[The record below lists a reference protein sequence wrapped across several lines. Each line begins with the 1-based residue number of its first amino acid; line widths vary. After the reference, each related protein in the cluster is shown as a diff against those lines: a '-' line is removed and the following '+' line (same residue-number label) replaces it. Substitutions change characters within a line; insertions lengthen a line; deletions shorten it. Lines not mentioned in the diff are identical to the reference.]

1 MFNNQIKVLNLS
13 NNVQYI
19 NLIKYIDDNSNKI
32 KIKYLDIINRLDRE
46 KFKNQTLRDHFSFKK
61 DYNLWEMSSV
71 IEKSTLK
78 ENGIKNLLKYI
89 ALQEISNNKEVKEI
103 TLFNFE
109 KKFKK
114 IFNNKKIVIL
124 ENFDFKKKISNYF
137 SKLSILIIIK
147 YLIFLFRNFS
157 FLRKKYLFQ
166 KNSILFLSYYAH
178 LDSSEKHTAWGNLYQ
193 KYSSNNNFLYFF
205 LPSKKNFFFKNKNH
219 LFINNFF
226 YLKDFFYV
234 IKKFNFYR
242 KKFQQLE
249 NEIFYKK
256 KTDELN
262 EVLFILKDDIQHSL
276 RGFLLLQNLTW
287 IVLFDRMLKEIPF
300 QKKGIYIYEN
310 QPWERA
316 FISAWKKFNHGKLY
330 GFVTATIHFWLLNYT
345 DTNHELASR
354 PNYVICSSNFTKQ
367 FLKENFYHEKYIFV
381 TETLRYNNLYTKQ
394 IIKSKDEKKNLVF
407 FGDYFRPI
415 NNNLINIMNY
425 ISTCEEIKKK
435 YKIYFKPHPENNL
448 WKIEKN
454 IEILKDKKKLEYSIV
469 ISPNTSIIGVEF
481 IDSKIKTFIY
491 KDENFIDLSPLK
503 NLPSIP
509 DKIVFKNSTQLKL
522 LLKNVEN
529 KYYENFK
536 LNYFHQ
542 GKSLKKWESLIKKN
556 D

>member
-193 KYSSNNNFLYFF
+193 KYSSNNNFLY
-205 LPSKKNFFFKNKNH
+205 
-219 LFINNFF
+219 
-226 YLKDFFYV
+226 
-234 IKKFNFYR
+234 
-242 KKFQQLE
+242 
-249 NEIFYKK
+249 
-256 KTDELN
+256 
-262 EVLFILKDDIQHSL
+262 
-276 RGFLLLQNLTW
+276 
-287 IVLFDRMLKEIPF
+287 
-300 QKKGIYIYEN
+300 
-310 QPWERA
+310 
-316 FISAWKKFNHGKLY
+316 
-330 GFVTATIHFWLLNYT
+330 
-345 DTNHELASR
+345 
-354 PNYVICSSNFTKQ
+354 
-367 FLKENFYHEKYIFV
+367 
-381 TETLRYNNLYTKQ
+381 
-394 IIKSKDEKKNLVF
+394 
-407 FGDYFRPI
+407 
-415 NNNLINIMNY
+415 
-425 ISTCEEIKKK
+425 
-435 YKIYFKPHPENNL
+435 
-448 WKIEKN
+448 
-454 IEILKDKKKLEYSIV
+454 
-469 ISPNTSIIGVEF
+469 
-481 IDSKIKTFIY
+481 
-491 KDENFIDLSPLK
+491 
-503 NLPSIP
+503 
-509 DKIVFKNSTQLKL
+509 
-522 LLKNVEN
+522 
-529 KYYENFK
+529 
-536 LNYFHQ
+536 
-542 GKSLKKWESLIKKN
+542 
-556 D
+556 